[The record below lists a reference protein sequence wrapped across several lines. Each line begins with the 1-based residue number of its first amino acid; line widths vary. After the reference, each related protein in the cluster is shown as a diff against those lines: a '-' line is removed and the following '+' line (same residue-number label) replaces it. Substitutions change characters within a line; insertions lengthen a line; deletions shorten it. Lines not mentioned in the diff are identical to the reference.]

1 MTDVPSYWEQLAR
14 PGPDSVTVGGVALRA
29 RSRVRLRPRA
39 GGDVFDLAL
48 AGRTAV
54 IEGIEQDLEGNL
66 KLAVAIDDDPGRDLG
81 MRRQPGHRFFF
92 APEEVEPLTD
102 ADGAA
107 AVAGARILVAGIGN
121 VFLGDDGFGV
131 ALADRLARRTLP
143 AGVEVVDYGIRG
155 MDLAYA
161 LHDGWDAVLLLDAV
175 PRGRPPG
182 TLSVIEPD
190 LADLPLAVDAH
201 AMDPVKVLGLALA
214 LGGELPRVLVVGCE
228 PQDVMR
234 GDEEDVVATISEPV
248 RAALDEGVRLVE
260 ALLEDLTDPGQP
272 KEDGP

>member
-1 MTDVPSYWEQLAR
+1 VSEVPSYWEELER
-14 PGPDSVTVGGVALRA
+14 PGPDAVTVDGVELRA
-29 RSRVRLRPRA
+29 RSRVRLKPRA

-81 MRRQPGHRFFF
+81 LRRQPGHRFFF
-92 APEEVEPLTD
+92 APDEVEPL
-102 ADGAA
+102 AGAGGAA
-107 AVAGARILVAGIGN
+107 ALAARRILVAGIGN

-131 ALADRLARRTLP
+131 ALADRLARRELP

-161 LHDGWDAVLLLDAV
+161 LHDGWDAVVLLDAM
-175 PRGRPPG
+175 PRGLQPG
-182 TLSVIEPD
+182 TLSVLEPD
-190 LADLPLAVDAH
+190 LDGLEPSVDAH
-201 AMDPVKVLGLALA
+201 GMDPVKVLGLATA
-214 LGGELPRVLVVGCE
+214 LGGRLPRVLVVGCE
-228 PQDVMR
+228 PLDVMR

-248 RAALDEGVRLVE
+248 RAALDEGVALVE
-260 ALLEDLTDPGQP
+260 TLLDELQSEGQP
-272 KEDGP
+272 KEGTP